1 MIKLDALFPSP
12 RVRGEGGP
20 TGPGEGQVTR
30 KNAPH
35 PNPLPARGERGRL
48 RLILSV
54 GSPLALLLLWQVVTA
69 LKLFPPEVLV
79 SPAAVVAAFD
89 EIIVSGELQRHLSE
103 SLARLG
109 WGFGF
114 GATFGLGF
122 GVVLALSKTVE
133 RIFGPTFQA
142 LRQVPV
148 LAFIPMLIL
157 LLGIDE
163 VFKVVIIAKAAFF
176 PVALAAY
183 DSIKGLPKSHFDV
196 AALYKTPWWVLVGR
210 ILIPAT
216 LPNILAGARLSLTR
230 AWLVLVAAELIVA
243 DSGLGQMM
251 EMGRQMFRLDIVM
264 AGVIVAGVIGFGL
277 DRLFQLIQAHAL
289 RWKTA

>member
-1 MIKLDALFPSP
+1 MPDIKLNW
-12 RVRGEGGP
+12 RV
-20 TGPGEGQVTR
+20 
-30 KNAPH
+30 
-35 PNPLPARGERGRL
+35 
-48 RLILSV
+48 ILSV

-79 SPAAVVAAFD
+79 SPAAVVAAFG
-89 EIIVSGELQRHLSE
+89 EIVATGELQRHLSE
-103 SLARLG
+103 SLTRLG

-114 GATFGLGF
+114 GATFGLAF
-122 GVVLALSKTVE
+122 GVALALSKTVE

-183 DSIKGLPKSHFDV
+183 DSIKGLPKSHFEV

-264 AGVIVAGVIGFGL
+264 VGVIVAGVIGFGL
-277 DRLFQLIQAHAL
+277 DRLFQLIQSRAL

>member
-1 MIKLDALFPSP
+1 M
-12 RVRGEGGP
+12 
-20 TGPGEGQVTR
+20 
-30 KNAPH
+30 
-35 PNPLPARGERGRL
+35 
-48 RLILSV
+48 
-54 GSPLALLLLWQVVTA
+54 TA
-69 LKLFPPEVLV
+69 FKLFPPEVLV
-79 SPAAVVAAFD
+79 SPTAVIAAFG
-89 EIIVSGELQRHLSE
+89 EVITTGELQRHLSE
-103 SLARLG
+103 SLTRLAG
-109 WGFGF
+109 GFTI
-114 GATFGLGF
+114 GASLGLLFGLA
-122 GVVLALSKTVE
+122 LALSKTVE
-133 RIFGPTFQA
+133 RLFGPTFQA

-163 VFKVVIIAKAAFF
+163 VFKIVIIAKAAFF

-183 DSIKGLPKSHFDV
+183 DSVKGVPKSYFEV
-196 AALYKTPWWVLVGR
+196 SSLYRAPWWVLISK

-216 LPNILAGARLSLTR
+216 VPNILAGVRLSLTR

-264 AGVIVAGVIGFGL
+264 VGVIVAGVIGFAL
-277 DRLFQLIQAHAL
+277 DRLFQLLQAHAL

>member
-1 MIKLDALFPSP
+1 MPDTQKVNF
-12 RVRGEGGP
+12 R
-20 TGPGEGQVTR
+20 
-30 KNAPH
+30 
-35 PNPLPARGERGRL
+35 PNW

-54 GSPLALLLLWQVVTA
+54 GSPLLLLLLWQAVTA

-79 SPAAVVAAFD
+79 SPAAVVAAFA
-89 EIIVSGELQRHLSE
+89 EIIASGELQRHLSE
-103 SLARLG
+103 SLGRLAA
-109 WGFGF
+109 GFGF
-114 GATFGLGF
+114 GATSGLAFGL
-122 GVVLALSKTVE
+122 VMALSKSVE
-133 RIFGPTFQA
+133 RVFGPTFQA

-183 DSIKGLPKSHFDV
+183 DSIKGLPKSHFEV

-210 ILIPAT
+210 ILVPAS

-264 AGVIVAGVIGFGL
+264 AGVIVAGVIGFAL
-277 DRLFQLIQAHAL
+277 DRLFQLVQSRAL